1 MSKFKKFLSRFG
13 EDAYKSRAERILKQA
28 QSAQTDLI
36 RGLESKIIELENQ
49 LEDLLDVAPDSTT
62 STVVKSIDAKKI
74 VTRYHEL
81 SIELEMVKRELYV
94 AKSNTVTLFE
104 ETSDLPI

>member
-13 EDAYKSRAERILKQA
+13 EAAYKSRAERILKQA
-28 QSAQTDLI
+28 KSAQTDLI
-36 RGLESKIIELENQ
+36 RGLESKIIELENH

-74 VTRYHEL
+74 VTRYHEV
-81 SIELEMVKRELYV
+81 SVELEMVKRELGV
-94 AKSNTVTLFE
+94 AKANTDVLFGSSNE
-104 ETSDLPI
+104 